1 MNEMDEHS
9 TKSFEIRNNEDL
21 VMKNEV
27 RVVFIFNL

>member
-1 MNEMDEHS
+1 MDGHS

-27 RVVFIFNL
+27 SVVFIFDL